1 MKLAWIM
8 LLLAGVFEI
17 GWPVGLKNG
26 YSEGSTNLTWIGFAI
41 ICMAISGTPLF
52 MAQKTIP
59 IGTAYAVW
67 TGIGAAG
74 TFMVGIWFYGD
85 GYSMV
90 RLLSVFLIIAGVIG
104 LKVAS

>member
-41 ICMAISGTPLF
+41 ICMAISGTLLF

-67 TGIGAAG
+67 TGIGSG
-74 TFMVGIWFYGD
+74 RNLYGWNLVLWRWIFN
-85 GYSMV
+85 GQTSFCFSNYSWSH
-90 RLLSVFLIIAGVIG
+90 RT
-104 LKVAS
+104 